1 MNSKGSTNI
10 NFHRNWNIDN
20 FMVLSC
26 ITSMKFNQKYCIKIL
41 DFIHE
46 MKYISLTPCFLFSYL
61 VRIQSH
67 AQKKNIYLI
76 AKNKSKFLHE
86 EYKSNEATFYKQNKL
101 HEMILKSDEWM
112 AQSYFACNI
121 NNVWVVFSFI
131 FSFNILYFSY
141 SSNSAQWVDRH
152 SLLVSAY
159 VCRFYWRHRRRRLI
173 HTYLNIN
180 KVKCICFNYIDFV
193 LFTKIRKRKKKKRKQ
208 VLVIGL

>member
-1 MNSKGSTNI
+1 MI
-10 NFHRNWNIDN
+10 
-20 FMVLSC
+20 LSY

-41 DFIHE
+41 HFIHVVFIP
-46 MKYISLTPCFLFSYL
+46 YSLLLFPFFYL

-76 AKNKSKFLHE
+76 AKNKSKFLDE

-121 NNVWVVFSFI
+121 NNVWVVFPFI
-131 FSFNILYFSY
+131 FFVNMLYFSY

-159 VCRFYWRHRRRRLI
+159 VCRFYWRHWRRRLI

-193 LFTKIRKRKKKKRKQ
+193 LFTKIRKRKNK
-208 VLVIGL
+208 